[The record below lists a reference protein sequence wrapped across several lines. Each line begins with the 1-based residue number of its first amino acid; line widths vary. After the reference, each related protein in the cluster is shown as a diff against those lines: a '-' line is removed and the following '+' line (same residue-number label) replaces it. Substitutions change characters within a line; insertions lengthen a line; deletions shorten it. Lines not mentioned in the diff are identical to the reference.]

1 MEKGKLFGSRN
12 FYHLKQLFS
21 KYVYRKRDQKR
32 ANKIKI
38 EVEETTGQT
47 SKYFDCQIKT
57 ESNYLTSGC
66 DQNNNQIK
74 SEEVYTNVKLEPI
87 QHYEENQPEIK
98 KAKWEPAEWKE
109 VLNRIKQMRM
119 DKSAPVDTMGCD
131 ALSSLD
137 ENLTP
142 QVLYNFMNLSSDIT
156 IYSNLRQEDFRSSF
170 L

>member
-1 MEKGKLFGSRN
+1 MEKGKKFCSSN
-12 FYHLKQLFS
+12 FYYLKQLYS

-38 EVEETTGQT
+38 EIEDTTAQT

-57 ESNYLTSGC
+57 ESKYPLSGY

-74 SEEVYTNVKLEPI
+74 SEEDFLNAKQEPVS
-87 QHYEENQPEIK
+87 HYEENQPEIK
-98 KAKWEPAEWKE
+98 KVKWEPAEWKE
-109 VLNRIKQMRM
+109 VLDRIKQMRM

-137 ENLTP
+137 ENLSP
-142 QVLYNFMNLSSDIT
+142 QVF
-156 IYSNLRQEDFRSSF
+156 
-170 L
+170 